1 MQVETIL
8 HAVRPLQQSTQ
19 TQEKLRPHRTAP
31 AFPLFATIL
40 FGDSVAFAATRA
52 SDTFHSRTYF
62 ERYDSFNSVR

>member
-19 TQEKLRPHRTAP
+19 TQKNYDRTAP